1 MVPGAWL
8 ERMHYNVSWR
18 DSETDKTLNKTAFT
32 PRGNAKTNT
41 HFIHI
46 AALWLDCKIHMEM

>member
-41 HFIHI
+41 H
-46 AALWLDCKIHMEM
+46 